1 MVEAA
6 VTTTAVTAAS
16 IRDGLGPGVL
26 DTGSISTVDILPVSN
41 KGPHVIH
48 SLTFGEV
55 EGGGAGLASE
65 HELAAAVAPGGLDRG
80 LGGAETVRGQTA
92 EQESKLQHPAS
103 MTSAFK
109 RSSTPPLD
117 KQKSGTRALT

>member
-16 IRDGLGPGVL
+16 IRDGLGPGA
-26 DTGSISTVDILPVSN
+26 
-41 KGPHVIH
+41 HVIH

-103 MTSAFK
+103 ITSAFK
-109 RSSTPPLD
+109 RSSTLP
-117 KQKSGTRALT
+117 